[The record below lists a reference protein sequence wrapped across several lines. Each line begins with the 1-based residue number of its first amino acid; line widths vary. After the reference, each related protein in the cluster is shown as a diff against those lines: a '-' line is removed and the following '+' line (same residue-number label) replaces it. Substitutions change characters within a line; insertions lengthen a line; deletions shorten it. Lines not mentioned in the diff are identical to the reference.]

1 MKWFKKLWK
10 NYGRLYL
17 ILITFISLAF
27 YLGMFTTILPVSLV
41 IPMAAVIVAHWTRK
55 VLHPYINTEKLL
67 EKVIEEGSIGAAIV
81 VFGVILFNI
90 VLISVFCIKL
100 F

>member
-1 MKWFKKLWK
+1 MEWLKKQWE
-10 NYGRLYL
+10 NYGRLLQVL
-17 ILITFISLAF
+17 IPFFALAF
-27 YLGMFTTILPVSLV
+27 FLGMWNILPVSIV
-41 IPMAAVIVAHWTRK
+41 IPMAAVLVAHWTRK
-55 VLHPYINTEKLL
+55 VLHPYINTERLL
-67 EKVIEEGSIGAAIV
+67 KKVEEDGSVGAALV

>member
-1 MKWFKKLWK
+1 MKGLVKLWE
-10 NYGRLYL
+10 NYGRLLQVL
-17 ILITFISLAF
+17 IPFLALSF
-27 YLGMFTTILPVSLV
+27 FLGMWNILPVSIV

-55 VLHPYINTEKLL
+55 VLHPYINTERLL
-67 EKVIEEGSIGAAIV
+67 KKVEEDGSVGAALV
-81 VFGVILFNI
+81 VFGIILFNI